1 MLEAMNDIDSKDI
14 ATKRINVK
22 AHAYYLAEHSQPEQ
36 GRYGFGYTIT
46 ITNQGNERVQL
57 LDRHWIITDGIGRK
71 QEVKGVGVIGQQPVI
86 QPGETYEYSSF
97 CPLTTPY
104 GYMEGSYGMA
114 DERGQPFRAEI
125 PMFTLGTPTTRTLN

>member
-1 MLEAMNDIDSKDI
+1 MLEAMNNIESKNL

-46 ITNQGNERVQL
+46 ITNQSKESVQL

-71 QEVKGVGVIGQQPVI
+71 QEVKGVGVIGQQPVL

-114 DERGQPFRAEI
+114 DAQGQPFRAEI